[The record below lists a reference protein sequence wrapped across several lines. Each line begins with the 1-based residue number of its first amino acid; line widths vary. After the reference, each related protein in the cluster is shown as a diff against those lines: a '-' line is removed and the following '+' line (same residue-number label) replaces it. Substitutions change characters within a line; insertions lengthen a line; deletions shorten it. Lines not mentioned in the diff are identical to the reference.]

1 MDLPPMI
8 PTATQKLVTI
18 YLDNAAYAKGKML
31 VGSFAERHGT
41 VEEHLAPQLAEGWRI
56 VSISGFGGSADNVW
70 VRGWFAVLLEKSE
83 A

>member
-1 MDLPPMI
+1 MMPA
-8 PTATQKLVTI
+8 ATQKLVTI
-18 YLDNAAYAKGKML
+18 YLDNAAYGKGKML

-41 VEEHLAPQLAEGWRI
+41 VEEHLATELAEGWRI

-70 VRGWFAVLLEKSE
+70 VRGWLAVLLERTG

>member
-1 MDLPPMI
+1 MEVPPVL

-31 VGSFAERHGT
+31 VGSFAERHGA

-56 VSISGFGGSADNVW
+56 ASIQGFGGSADNVW
-70 VRGWFAVLLEKSE
+70 VRGWFAVLLEKP
-83 A
+83 AA